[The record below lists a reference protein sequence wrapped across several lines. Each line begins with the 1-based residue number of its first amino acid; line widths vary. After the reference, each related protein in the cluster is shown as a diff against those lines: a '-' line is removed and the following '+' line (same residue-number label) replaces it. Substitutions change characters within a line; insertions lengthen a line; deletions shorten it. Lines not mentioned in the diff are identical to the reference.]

1 METPDGNLL
10 KVEEKGIK
18 TRGVRDSMA
27 RNVAIY
33 MAKRYCGLSNQ
44 EIGNI
49 LGGIHHS
56 AVSKVSSRL
65 EEMIKKDKKLN
76 VVIEK
81 IKSHVKV

>member
-1 METPDGNLL
+1 MRGIRGN
-10 KVEEKGIK
+10 
-18 TRGVRDSMA
+18 TA

-49 LGGIHHS
+49 FGGIHHS

-65 EEMIKKDKKLN
+65 EEKIKKDKKLN
-76 VVIEK
+76 IFIEE
-81 IKSHVKV
+81 IKSHVKA